1 MNISICASAGSGKTY
16 ALTTEYLRLLRR
28 QHVELQAAG
37 KDGLRPEAL
46 LASTFTRKAA
56 GEIFDRVLSR
66 LAAAALREEDLARLR
81 VALDEKTLTSV
92 DCQDLLLRLC
102 RSLHRVSVGTLDSFF
117 QRLCTV
123 YRQEAGLSSNVRLTD
138 AAGPDGTTLA
148 REAIRAVFHGLTAAE
163 SDELLDDM
171 NGGKAALSVAD
182 KFQETMKGLLEIAED
197 IPAVAWDKL
206 QPPLRPSDEAVATA
220 KADLLAARPGL
231 PNNQW
236 WNTIVADLDRFDHRA
251 WAHFANTGIAK
262 ACLDDDPVFGAG
274 AIPVAGDVKAA
285 YDVLLDV
292 ARCELLPPHAR
303 KTRAIGRLLKAYVE
317 NYVALRREAGLTL
330 FSDAPRLLA
339 PLLGDMVE
347 TARRMDMQISHV
359 LLDEFQ
365 DTSLTQWDVIGKF
378 ALASSGSLGSV
389 FLVGDVK
396 QAIYGW
402 RGGRSELFDLAEIQ
416 IAGLVPEARDV
427 SFRSSQV
434 VLDGVNAVFGS
445 LNLATVLDPYA
456 EFRANWQRSFHAHT
470 AHYDRP
476 GFVEVSAP
484 PNDDPAQTPFARCAE
499 KIASWAERVPAS
511 FTVGVLVR
519 SNDAVG
525 QMTDLLRAHGLDVS
539 SEGKGAVTDDPCV
552 GIILSVL
559 TMADHPG
566 HTAAAFH
573 AAHSPLSGT
582 LGLEPAHLADEQ
594 KVKAVAAAV
603 RHQILAAGYAGVLA
617 RWCTVLAP
625 HGLARTGSR
634 LEQLVEQA
642 EAFDLMPPMRPSEF
656 ARAMRQAL
664 ADNPGAARVRVMTIN
679 GSKGLEFD
687 TVFLPDLEWSTSAR
701 TPKCLVQPNSLA
713 AIAAGEPPI
722 DAVYSYPG
730 EVLRRLDSGMK
741 AAYMSYQGQEVTGL
755 LCLLYVAMTRAR
767 HSLHLFLGGPGRGI
781 TPAKIL
787 CAALGV
793 NVPDTAPRSVWHN
806 LRRFGDED
814 WYAKVEERTTP
825 VDDKTASRPTF
836 RFRASDG
843 SRRAEPAFT
852 SARPPTPKMAADL
865 LTAILTK
872 PVGGAKAHGVGD

>member
-1 MNISICASAGSGKTY
+1 MNISIRASAGSGKTY
-16 ALTTEYLRLLRR
+16 ALTTEYLRLLRG
-28 QHVELQAAG
+28 QHLELQAG
-37 KDGLRPEAL
+37 GEDGLRPEAL

-66 LAAAALREEDLARLR
+66 LAAAALREEDLAKLR
-81 VALDEKTLTSV
+81 VALDEKTLTSA

-138 AAGPDGTTLA
+138 AAGPDGTALA
-148 REAIRAVFHGLTAAE
+148 REAIRAVLNGLTVAE

-171 NGGKAALSVAD
+171 NGGKATLSVAD

-197 IPAVAWDKL
+197 IPAAAWDKL
-206 QPPLRPSDEAVATA
+206 QPPLRPSKEVIDAARGFLVAALPNLPDGHWTNAVQ
-220 KADLLAARPGL
+220 ADLGRFEHGEWENFARLGVASACLNEPAVFRNL
-231 PNNQW
+231 P
-236 WNTIVADLDRFDHRA
+236 VPADLR
-251 WAHFANTGIAK
+251 
-262 ACLDDDPVFGAG
+262 
-274 AIPVAGDVKAA
+274 AA
-285 YDVLLDV
+285 YEPLLDV

-317 NYVALRREAGLTL
+317 KYAALRREAGLTL
-330 FSDAPRLLA
+330 FSEAPRLLA
-339 PLLGDMVE
+339 PLLSDMVE

-365 DTSLTQWDVIGKF
+365 DTSLTQWNVIGKF
-378 ALASSGSLGSV
+378 ALASSGDLGSV

-402 RGGRSELFDLAEIQ
+402 RGGRSELFDLAEVQ

-427 SFRSSQV
+427 SFRSSQA
-434 VLDGVNAVFGS
+434 VLDAVNAVFGS
-445 LNLATVLDPYA
+445 LNLAAVLDPYA
-456 EFRANWQRSFHAHT
+456 EFRANWQQSFHAHT

-484 PNDDPAQTPFARCAE
+484 PNDDPAQTQFARCAE
-499 KIASWAERVPAS
+499 KIAGWAERVPAS
-511 FTVGVLVR
+511 FTLGVLVR

-525 QMTDLLRAHGLDVS
+525 EMTDLLRAHRVDVS
-539 SEGKGAVTDDPCV
+539 SEGKGAVMDDPCV
-552 GIILSVL
+552 GVILSVL

-582 LGLEPAHLADEQ
+582 LGLEPAHLTDEQ
-594 KVKAVAAAV
+594 KIKAVAADV
-603 RHQILAAGYAGVLA
+603 RHQILSAGYAGVLA
-617 RWCTVLAP
+617 KWCIVLAP
-625 HGLARTGSR
+625 HGMARTGRR
-634 LEQLVEQA
+634 LEQLLEQA
-642 EAFDLMPPMRPSEF
+642 EAFDLMPPMRPSDF
-656 ARAMRQAL
+656 VRAMRQAL
-664 ADNPGAARVRVMTIN
+664 AENPGVARVRVMTIN

-687 TVFLPDLEWSTSAR
+687 AVFLPDLEWSTSAR
-701 TPKCLVQPNSLA
+701 TPKCLVRPNSLA

-787 CAALGV
+787 CAVLGV
-793 NVPDTAPRSVWHN
+793 NVPDAAPRPAWQN
-806 LRRFGDED
+806 LRQFGDED
-814 WYAKVEERTTP
+814 WYAKAEERATP
-825 VDDKTASRPTF
+825 VDGKTTSRPTF

-843 SRRAEPAFT
+843 IRRAGPAFT
-852 SARPPTPKMAADL
+852 SARYPTPKMAADV
-865 LTAILTK
+865 LTPILTK
-872 PVGGAKAHGVGD
+872 PVGEGEVGGGGD